1 MTTPCPSCGAAD
13 ARVLFRATDRLY
25 GLTDREF
32 AVVECAHC
40 RLMRLDPQPEGEE
53 LARYYPAEYWYGP
66 EGDAAS
72 RFEQAYRRFVLRD
85 HVQFIVRALREA
97 SAKGLVLDV
106 GCGGGLL
113 LGMLRERGYR
123 VLGLDSSRA
132 AAEAARIHHGVEVL
146 CGDLATAPIE
156 RASCAAVTMFH
167 VIEHLPDARPYL
179 AAALELLAPE
189 GRLIVQV
196 PNAASWQ
203 FGLFGERWNGIDVPR
218 HLVDYRQRDLEG
230 VLDHSGFEV
239 VRRKQFSLR
248 DNPAGFA
255 SSVAPALDPMARR
268 VRKIPEKTGA
278 KLAKDLIYLSLVVA
292 ALPFTMLEAACGAGS
307 TIMLE
312 ARKKA

>member
-1 MTTPCPSCGAAD
+1 MTTHCAGCDATD
-13 ARVLFRATDRLY
+13 ARVRFRATDRLY

-32 AVVECAHC
+32 EVVECASC
-40 RLMRLDPQPEGEE
+40 GLIRLDPQPAGDE
-53 LARYYPAEYWYGP
+53 LASFYPAEYWYGP
-66 EGDAAS
+66 QGDAAS
-72 RFEQAYRRFVLRD
+72 RLEQAYRRFVLRD
-85 HVQFIVRALREA
+85 HVQFIVRALRDA
-97 SAKGLVLDV
+97 GSQGLVLDV

-123 VLGLDSSRA
+123 VLGLDSSKA

-146 CGDLATAPIE
+146 CGDLATAAIE
-156 RASCAAVTMFH
+156 NATCSAVTMFH
-167 VIEHLPDARPYL
+167 VVEHLPDASAYL
-179 AAALELLAPE
+179 ARARDLLAPE

-196 PNAASWQ
+196 PNASSWQ
-203 FGLFGERWNGIDVPR
+203 FRLFGERWNGIDVPR
-218 HLVDYRQRDLEG
+218 HLVDYRQSDLEK
-230 VLDHSGFEV
+230 VIERSGYAV

-268 VRKIPEKTGA
+268 VRKIRESTPA
-278 KLAKDLIYLSLVVA
+278 RLAKDLIYLGLVA
-292 ALPFTMLEAACGAGS
+292 AGLPFAMLEAACGAGS